1 MLLQFIQISTVVIQ
15 SLSARCRFLRKAR
28 LAFWGLGY
36 QTPRLG
42 YLSDGVQIQRKC
54 ADDAVMMMSVKMALL
69 ANMMML
75 SMMVMMMIMIIFII
89 LSDTPPLLS
98 AGRVANSKETRR
110 KSFKSSRP
118 HFYARRRLH
127 AHAINVL

>member
-54 ADDAVMMMSVKMALL
+54 ADDGGDDDVGE
-69 ANMMML
+69 
-75 SMMVMMMIMIIFII
+75 
-89 LSDTPPLLS
+89 DGS
-98 AGRVANSKETRR
+98 AGEYDDVEHDGDDDDNDNLHHFIRHPTIVICRTGCK
-110 KSFKSSRP
+110 FKGNTSQV
-118 HFYARRRLH
+118 F
-127 AHAINVL
+127 

>member
-42 YLSDGVQIQRKC
+42 YQYDGVQIQRKC
-54 ADDAVMMMSVKMALL
+54 ADDGGDDDVGDQALLKKMMMMMMMSILL
-69 ANMMML
+69 TMK
-75 SMMVMMMIMIIFII
+75 MMIILII
-89 LSDTPPLLS
+89 LSDTSPLLS
-98 AGRVANSKETRR
+98 AGRTGCK
-110 KSFKSSRP
+110 FKGNTSQV
-118 HFYARRRLH
+118 F
-127 AHAINVL
+127 